1 MRPSSA
7 PTLRDLLE
15 TRPRRRFTFL
25 LLGAVNCIEKIPGS
39 KPRILS
45 RRCPTGTRWR
55 VGLQYRATSL
65 VYSHQRAQRVPIWA
79 AEPSPKTAILCPNV
93 GARCCAC
100 AARARSAPR
109 PRAAR
114 LMVTPR
120 GPISDLSALI
130 LLKESSA
137 QVLVPMDK
145 RRAFSSS
152 PFWRR
157 CITVHQ

>member
-1 MRPSSA
+1 MASETLRPSISITVWRLEPA
-7 PTLRDLLE
+7 TPLLRMASYRE
-15 TRPRRRFTFL
+15 
-25 LLGAVNCIEKIPGS
+25 NPGS
-39 KPRILS
+39 KPLILS
-45 RRCPTGTRWR
+45 RRCSTGTRWR

-65 VYSHQRAQRVPIWA
+65 VYSHQRAQRVPIWT
-79 AEPSPKTAILCPNV
+79 AEESPKTAILRPNV
-93 GARCCAC
+93 GVRCCAC
-100 AARARSAPR
+100 AARARSASR

-130 LLKESSA
+130 LLKESSP
-137 QVLVPMDK
+137 QVLLPMDK

-152 PFWRR
+152 PFWCR

>member
-1 MRPSSA
+1 MASESLRPSISNTFWRLEPA
-7 PTLRDLLE
+7 TPLLRMASCRE
-15 TRPRRRFTFL
+15 
-25 LLGAVNCIEKIPGS
+25 NPGS
-39 KPRILS
+39 KPLKLS

-65 VYSHQRAQRVPIWA
+65 VYSHQRAQRVPIWVA
-79 AEPSPKTAILCPNV
+79 KPSPKTAILRPNV

-130 LLKESSA
+130 LLKESSP
-137 QVLVPMDK
+137 QVLVPMHK

-157 CITVHQ
+157 SPTAPQ